1 MTIPTTIV
9 TNTLVKVNPKQD
21 AEVMAF
27 YDQANKLLEYAN
39 TRTIVTVDDAKA
51 ATNDLSLIANLRK
64 AMEKKRKDYLLPFQE
79 HIKEVNAVYQVYMEP
94 IEQADKITRNKWT
107 AWKNEQDRLKAEQER
122 INNLRI
128 EAQRAEA
135 ALNNG
140 EIKEEIKL
148 VEVIVAPKRTV
159 TDMGTASQKQNWTY
173 EILSF
178 KDLSDDYKLPNTSA
192 LNALAKSVKD
202 TRVITGLRIFNN
214 PGMVVRPK

>member
-173 EILSF
+173 
-178 KDLSDDYKLPNTSA
+178 
-192 LNALAKSVKD
+192 
-202 TRVITGLRIFNN
+202 
-214 PGMVVRPK
+214 

>member
-1 MTIPTTIV
+1 
-9 TNTLVKVNPKQD
+9 
-21 AEVMAF
+21 
-27 YDQANKLLEYAN
+27 
-39 TRTIVTVDDAKA
+39 
-51 ATNDLSLIANLRK
+51 
-64 AMEKKRKDYLLPFQE
+64 LLPFQE